1 MASIDYKNKLLTAF
15 DESFDAQK
23 GVRPVY
29 AHYADWLAG
38 KDFSQLSQKS
48 RDAELLF
55 RRVGITF
62 AVYGEQEGAERL
74 IPFDV
79 IPRILAASE
88 WNRLSEGAC
97 QRVRALNMF

>member
-15 DESFDAQK
+15 DESIDTK
-23 GVRPVY
+23 NGVRQVY
-29 AHYADWLAG
+29 KPYADWLAG
-38 KDFSQLSQKS
+38 KNFSQLVQKS

-62 AVYGEQEGAERL
+62 AVYGEEEGAERL

-88 WNRLSEGAC
+88 WGKLSEGAC
-97 QRVRALNMF
+97 QR